1 MVDAILLQPEIIS
14 QRYPLKGRNA
24 RSVFTIAGKN
34 EILILIT
41 TKIPALNARFNQRDT
56 NMPFMNQLTIM
67 LLALAS
73 LVVAALSLAGCTS
86 PDIPAEELP
95 PEGMTPDTTYPPG
108 PPPGSQLSIVAANNQ
123 FALDLYTRLAE
134 DPRNSEENIFFSPFS
149 ISSALAITYE
159 GARGETAD
167 EIRKV
172 FHFPTDSAMMQG
184 GYQAIIAGI
193 NNESSAYQLR
203 TANALWAE
211 QTYPFLPAYITVAN
225 DTYGAKATN
234 LDFITKPEDSRIT
247 INQWIEDQTNNKI
260 RDLIPAGSIDSL
272 TRLVITN
279 AVYFKGTW
287 ERQFNENETSS
298 QDFRTSDGTI
308 LSVAMMQRTDENATY
323 GYTENED
330 LQVLRMPYE
339 SDSGKHLSMVVLLP
353 RDGDLAALEGS
364 LSAGSLEE
372 LEQNLTTRRVMVYF
386 PKFTM
391 ETKYSL
397 PATLSAMGMPTAFSP
412 SADLSGMDGTRNL
425 YIGDVIHQAFV
436 DVNEEGTEAAAA
448 TAVVVQRAMVP
459 MGQPPIPVFR
469 ADHPFLFLIQEDESG
484 LILFIGRV
492 EHPESS

>member
-1 MVDAILLQPEIIS
+1 M
-14 QRYPLKGRNA
+14 PL
-24 RSVFTIAGKN
+24 S
-34 EILILIT
+34 IT
-41 TKIPALNARFNQRDT
+41 SKIPALNARFNQRSDNT
-56 NMPFMNQLTIM
+56 PFMNQLTIS

-73 LVVAALSLAGCTS
+73 LVLAVLFLAGCTS
-86 PDIPAEELP
+86 PENLPDELP

-108 PPPGSQLSIVAANNQ
+108 PPPGSQQSIVAANNQ

-134 DPRNSEENIFFSPFS
+134 DPDSSEENLFFSPFS

-159 GARGETAD
+159 GARGSTAD
-167 EIRKV
+167 EIREV
-172 FHFPTDSAMMQG
+172 FYFPADPAGMRA

-193 NNESSAYQLR
+193 NNGSSAYQLQ

-211 QTYPFLPAYITVAN
+211 QTYPFLPAYISVA
-225 DTYGAKATN
+225 DDIYGAKVTN
-234 LDFITKPEDSRIT
+234 LDFIKKPEDSRIT
-247 INQWIEDQTNNKI
+247 INQWVENQTNDKI
-260 RDLIPAGSIDSL
+260 RDLLPAGSIDLL

-287 ERQFNENETSS
+287 ERQFNDNETSI

-308 LSVAMMQRTDENATY
+308 LPVAMMQRIDENATY
-323 GYTENED
+323 GYTETED
-330 LQVLRMPYE
+330 LQMLRMAYE
-339 SDSGKHLSMVVLLP
+339 SGSGKPLSMVVLLP
-353 RDGDLAALEGS
+353 RDGDLAALEKS
-364 LSAGSLEE
+364 LSAERLTE
-372 LEQNLTTRRVMVYF
+372 LQKNLTNQRVMVYF

-448 TAVVVQRAMVP
+448 TAVVIQRAMAPV
-459 MGQPPIPVFR
+459 GPPVPVFR
-469 ADHPFLFLIQEDESG
+469 ADHPFIFLIQDDETG

>member
-1 MVDAILLQPEIIS
+1 M
-14 QRYPLKGRNA
+14 PL
-24 RSVFTIAGKN
+24 S
-34 EILILIT
+34 IT
-41 TKIPALNARFNQRDT
+41 SKIPALNARFNQRSDNT
-56 NMPFMNQLTIM
+56 PFMNQLTIS

-73 LVVAALSLAGCTS
+73 LVLAVLFLAGCTS
-86 PDIPAEELP
+86 PENLPDELP

-108 PPPGSQLSIVAANNQ
+108 PPPGSQQSIVAANNQ

-134 DPRNSEENIFFSPFS
+134 DPRNSEENLFFSPFS

-159 GARGETAD
+159 GARGSTAD
-167 EIRKV
+167 EIREV
-172 FHFPTDSAMMQG
+172 FYFPADPAGMRA

-193 NNESSAYQLR
+193 NNGSSAYQLQ

-211 QTYPFLPAYITVAN
+211 QTYPFLPAYISIADDV
-225 DTYGAKATN
+225 YGAKVTN
-234 LDFITKPEDSRIT
+234 LDFIKKPEDSRIT
-247 INQWIEDQTNNKI
+247 INQWVENQTNDKI
-260 RDLIPAGSIDSL
+260 RDLLPAGSIDLL

-287 ERQFNENETSS
+287 ERQFNDNETSI

-308 LSVAMMQRTDENATY
+308 LPVAMMQRIDENATY
-323 GYTENED
+323 GYTETED
-330 LQVLRMPYE
+330 LQMLRMAYE
-339 SDSGKHLSMVVLLP
+339 SGSGKPLSMVVLLP
-353 RDGDLAALEGS
+353 RDGDLAALEKS
-364 LSAGSLEE
+364 LSAERLTE
-372 LEQNLTTRRVMVYF
+372 LQKNLTNQRVMVYF

-448 TAVVVQRAMVP
+448 TAVVIQRAMAPV
-459 MGQPPIPVFR
+459 GPPVPVFR
-469 ADHPFLFLIQEDESG
+469 ADHPFIFLIQDDETG

>member
-1 MVDAILLQPEIIS
+1 
-14 QRYPLKGRNA
+14 
-24 RSVFTIAGKN
+24 
-34 EILILIT
+34 
-41 TKIPALNARFNQRDT
+41 
-56 NMPFMNQLTIM
+56 
-67 LLALAS
+67 
-73 LVVAALSLAGCTS
+73 
-86 PDIPAEELP
+86 
-95 PEGMTPDTTYPPG
+95 
-108 PPPGSQLSIVAANNQ
+108 
-123 FALDLYTRLAE
+123 
-134 DPRNSEENIFFSPFS
+134 
-149 ISSALAITYE
+149 
-159 GARGETAD
+159 
-167 EIRKV
+167 
-172 FHFPTDSAMMQG
+172 
-184 GYQAIIAGI
+184 
-193 NNESSAYQLR
+193 
-203 TANALWAE
+203 
-211 QTYPFLPAYITVAN
+211 VAN

>member
-1 MVDAILLQPEIIS
+1 M
-14 QRYPLKGRNA
+14 PL
-24 RSVFTIAGKN
+24 S
-34 EILILIT
+34 IT
-41 TKIPALNARFNQRDT
+41 SKIPALNARFNQRSDNT
-56 NMPFMNQLTIM
+56 PFMNQLTIS

-73 LVVAALSLAGCTS
+73 LVLAVLFLAGCTS
-86 PDIPAEELP
+86 PENLPDELP

-108 PPPGSQLSIVAANNQ
+108 PPPGSQQSIVAANNQ

-134 DPRNSEENIFFSPFS
+134 DPDSSEENLFFSPFS

-159 GARGETAD
+159 GARGSTAD
-167 EIRKV
+167 EIREV
-172 FHFPTDSAMMQG
+172 FYFPADPAGMRA

-193 NNESSAYQLR
+193 NNGSSAYQLQ

-211 QTYPFLPAYITVAN
+211 QTYPFLPAYISVA
-225 DTYGAKATN
+225 DDIYGAKVTN
-234 LDFITKPEDSRIT
+234 LDFIKKPEDSRIT
-247 INQWIEDQTNNKI
+247 INQWVENQTNDKI
-260 RDLIPAGSIDSL
+260 RDLLPAGSIDLL

-287 ERQFNENETSS
+287 ERQFNDNETSI

-308 LSVAMMQRTDENATY
+308 LPVAMMQRIDENATY
-323 GYTENED
+323 GYTETED
-330 LQVLRMPYE
+330 LQMLRMAYE
-339 SDSGKHLSMVVLLP
+339 SGSGKPLSMVVLLP
-353 RDGDLAALEGS
+353 RDGDLAALEKS
-364 LSAGSLEE
+364 LSAERLTD
-372 LEQNLTTRRVMVYF
+372 LQKNLTNQRVIVYF

-448 TAVVVQRAMVP
+448 TAVVIQRAMAPV
-459 MGQPPIPVFR
+459 GPPVPVFR
-469 ADHPFLFLIQEDESG
+469 ADHPFIFLIQDDETG